1 MFRGCCGQL
10 TWLNTAQLRELG
22 RPRLQPPAFADG
34 EERKQRWRGPGVP
47 GLCLDTVITVKGKGS
62 ELWSAESTFWALT
75 KPLAEA
81 SVFSSARWGIIIR
94 VSEGVREKFKG

>member
-1 MFRGCCGQL
+1 MERNVNRDGGAPGSQGCG
-10 TWLNTAQLRELG
+10 
-22 RPRLQPPAFADG
+22 
-34 EERKQRWRGPGVP
+34 
-47 GLCLDTVITVKGKGS
+47 LDTVITVRGKGG

-81 SVFSSARWGIIIR
+81 SVFSSARWGIIIL